1 MRDEVKSI
9 LEECKK
15 EYEVVNTNLVS
26 SYKEGYIGKE
36 VYDFELSN
44 GVKKRYDRITKG
56 NGNGDA
62 VIIVPVTSDNK
73 YVMIIESRPNIL
85 NGIAIEFPA
94 GMVDKGEK
102 PIEAAKRELL
112 EETGYTCDNI
122 IEMEGHFQD
131 QGCSKAI
138 IRTFLA
144 TGCKK
149 ISNQRL
155 DDTESIKYV
164 EMTYEELYD
173 LVMNSN
179 VENIGINDAGSK
191 IAFMTYT
198 LKYKK
203 EV

>member
-1 MRDEVKSI
+1 MTDSTKRL

-15 EYEVVNTNLVS
+15 EFEVKSINLVS

-36 VYDFELSN
+36 VYDFELNN
-44 GVKKRYDRITKG
+44 GSKKRYDRITKG

-62 VIIVPVTSDNK
+62 VIIVPVTVDNK

-85 NGIAIEFPA
+85 NGLAIEFPA
-94 GMVDKGEK
+94 GMVDKGEE

-155 DDTESIKYV
+155 DDTESIKYT
-164 EMTYEELYD
+164 EMDYDEVYD
-173 LVMNSN
+173 LTMNGN
-179 VENIGINDAGSK
+179 VNNIGINDAGSK

-203 EV
+203 